1 MTDPEQSGGGPAAVA
16 RALVE
21 AAFAGDF
28 EAAVKYYTPDLEI
41 RIEGLQTLHGHEG
54 LRHIM
59 DFSAEVTADIRVTI
73 DHALGTGDTAAINR
87 TTHMAIGGKELALE
101 VGSFFELRDG
111 LVCRWIDYQDLRI
124 VSEALGH

>member
-1 MTDPEQSGGGPAAVA
+1 MSEPEQTRGGPAAVA

-28 EAAVKYYTPDLEI
+28 ETAAKYCTPDLEI

-59 DFSAEVTADIRVTI
+59 EFSAEVTTDVHVTI
-73 DHALGTGDTAAINR
+73 YHALGSGDTAAVNR
-87 TTHMAIGGKELALE
+87 TTHITFGDKEVALE
-101 VGSFFELRDG
+101 VGAFFELRDG
-111 LVCRWIDYQDLRI
+111 LVCRWVDYQDLRV